1 MRADSLARDFGFAAA
16 GAVLLLAIP
25 FLTRSPAVS
34 DFIVIVAA
42 NGLLAT
48 SLNLVIGYTGLVSFG
63 HAIYF
68 ASGAYAYG
76 LMMQSGHFSIP
87 AAFAL
92 AVLFTAALAAVI
104 GAICVRLSEIYF
116 AFLTLAFQM
125 LLHSLILSQVELTG
139 GDQGLMGGLPRPP
152 FLGVDL
158 NQPYHL
164 YAFVVVVFVACM
176 LLMRLVVSSPFG
188 YSLRMIRDNAQR
200 ASFLGVAVTRTKLIC
215 FVLSSAVASVGGVLF
230 AIFFSGAFPEWGF
243 WTKSGDAIFMIM
255 LGGMQTFLGPL
266 AGAAILHLLNDVV
279 TAYTQHYGLVLGVI
293 ILIFALGLKR
303 GLGDVLLDWAR
314 RRRERADAAERRKAA
329 APAEEAAS

>member
-1 MRADSLARDFGFAAA
+1 MRVDSLARDLAIAALG
-16 GAVLLLAIP
+16 GAFLLAVP

-34 DFIVIVAA
+34 DFVVIVAA

-48 SLNLVIGYTGLVSFG
+48 SLNLLIGYSGLVSFG

-76 LMMQSGHFSIP
+76 LMMQSGDFSVP

-125 LLHSLILSQVELTG
+125 LLHSVILSQVEITG

-188 YSLRMIRDNAQR
+188 YSLRMIRDNAER
-200 ASFLGVAVTRTKLIC
+200 ASFLGVAVTRTKLVC
-215 FVLSSAVASVGGVLF
+215 FVLSSAIASAGGVLF

-255 LGGMQTFLGPL
+255 LGGMQVFLGPL

-279 TAYTQHYGLVLGVI
+279 TAYTHHYGLVLGAI
-293 ILIFALGLKR
+293 ILVFALGLKR
-303 GLGDVLLDWAR
+303 GLGDVLFDWLQR
-314 RRRERADAAERRKAA
+314 RRGRAEQAERRKA